1 MISSLSRLV
10 ACLFFSVSLNSFGA
24 ITTISWS
31 GALEEVVV
39 DTGGGLYSGNVSGSQ
54 YSGFFRVSDD
64 AQPLS
69 IRDDGGVW
77 YASNYGPNGSPGN
90 TSSISNNDNT
100 AMEMFGGA
108 GPALLISDDRDCS
121 TWVLFDPLW
130 GCGAY
135 SNVFNTSVEPGSPID
150 SWWLDSWQGQCE
162 QDGADRMCSF
172 FAIEFS
178 SVGGDLFT
186 DTSYQAL
193 PPFELDTTN
202 PEYAATFWI
211 YEANI
216 SPDNDWE
223 FIHGAWGY
231 LDNITVSQV
240 PIPTTAWLF
249 GSALAALLV
258 VRRKNKS
265 N

>member
-10 ACLFFSVSLNSFGA
+10 ASLFFSVSLNSFGA